1 MSEHKSIVFAR
12 WSVMTALLS
21 LIGVITAFELG
32 VNIDWSAFL
41 KIAVIV
47 FLAFLFISYPFGFVR
62 TGLWNFTHRR
72 INELDERE
80 MQLTGKSLRIA
91 YAVFSVIV
99 LVVLYIFALLEIK
112 VSVVLAAGLLLF
124 AHMLPSVV
132 IVFSEKEL
140 RL

>member
-1 MSEHKSIVFAR
+1 MSEHKSITFAR
-12 WSVMTALLS
+12 WSVLMTLLS
-21 LIGVITAFELG
+21 MIGVITSFELG
-32 VNIDWSAFL
+32 VNIGWSVFL
-41 KIAVIV
+41 KIASIV
-47 FLAFLFISYPFGFVR
+47 FLALLFISYPLGFVR

-91 YAVFSVIV
+91 YSVFSIIV
-99 LVVLYIFALLEIK
+99 LVILYVFALLEIK

-124 AHMLPSVV
+124 AHMLPSAV

-140 RL
+140 RI